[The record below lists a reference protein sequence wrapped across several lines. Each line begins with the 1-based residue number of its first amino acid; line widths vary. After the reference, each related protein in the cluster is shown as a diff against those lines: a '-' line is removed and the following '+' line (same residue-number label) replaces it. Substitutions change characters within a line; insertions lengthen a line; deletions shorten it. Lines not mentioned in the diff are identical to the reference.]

1 MKSKG
6 LATTLFWASVIA
18 VVLAVLD
25 ALSVSVWLAATTWLL
40 VAAVAAIW
48 AIFTDECKPEK

>member
-18 VVLAVLD
+18 AVLAILD

-40 VAAVAAIW
+40 VAVVAAVW
-48 AIFTDECKPEK
+48 AIFVDEEKVEK